1 MKAGA
6 VRIAVTRRGGAWR
19 EACPNAPALARQ
31 AARAVLTCVLAPGR
45 PPIETRGETRGEMPR
60 GEMPG
65 EMPGEIELSLVL
77 TDDAEQRALNRRYR
91 GHDRPTNV
99 LSFPAAGAP
108 PAGPSA
114 PPWLLGD
121 VVLACETLAREAA
134 AQQKPF
140 AHHLRHLVVHGVLH
154 LLGYDHAEEREAR
167 RMEALESA
175 VLRRL
180 GVPDPYR
187 EVL

>member
-1 MKAGA
+1 M
-6 VRIAVTRRGGAWR
+6 RIAVARRGGAWR
-19 EACPNAPALARQ
+19 EVCPAAPLIARKAARVALA
-31 AARAVLTCVLAPGR
+31 CVLPLDR
-45 PPIETRGETRGEMPR
+45 PPAGVPAGV
-60 GEMPG
+60 
-65 EMPGEIELSLVL
+65 PGEIELSLVL
-77 TDDAEQRALNRRYR
+77 TDDAEQRSLNRRYR
-91 GHDRPTNV
+91 GRDRPTNV
-99 LSFPAAGAP
+99 LSFPAAGAA

-121 VVLACETLAREAA
+121 VVLACETIAREAA

-140 AHHLRHLVVHGVLH
+140 ADHLRHLVVHGVLH

-175 VLRRL
+175 VLHRL

-187 EVL
+187 ETM